1 MPETQQIVACD
12 ADFRKIIEWTKAWYE
27 QAVCA
32 NFISRLYYPDREVV
46 TRLREYYRAGLT
58 PAEAIQA
65 CFGVSH

>member
-12 ADFRKIIEWTKAWYE
+12 ADFRKIIEWTKACYE
-27 QAVCA
+27 QPAFA
-32 NFISRLYYPDREVV
+32 DFISYPYYCDREVV
-46 TRLREYYRAGLT
+46 TRIREYYRARLT

>member
-12 ADFRKIIEWTKAWYE
+12 ADFRKIIEWAKAWYE

-32 NFISRLYYPDREVV
+32 NLIRYPYYHDCEVV